1 MLRSDIDNIRKAPEF
16 CKKFTAMNKSTGS
29 AVIPYN
35 SKQFGLSVVGEL
47 AQCATENAVPG
58 ATNQQSSSYSDQK
71 EKQWV
76 KNTPIPYIVRNN
88 DLTLR
93 EFLIF

>member
-1 MLRSDIDNIRKAPEF
+1 
-16 CKKFTAMNKSTGS
+16 MNKSTGS

-35 SKQFGLSVVGEL
+35 SKQFGLSVIGEL
-47 AQCATENAVPG
+47 AQYTTENAVPG
-58 ATNQQSSSYSDQK
+58 ATNQQPSSYSDQE

-76 KNTPIPYIVRNN
+76 KNTRIPYIVRNN